1 MNFSLFSG
9 IKSNNSKC
17 ETAGIGT
24 LKGVRL
30 AVCNIKSINFNNE
43 CIKILGIILLIW
55 QGKQPNIKHSIL
67 NKFSLSKIV
76 KIYLWKTFVFCFV
89 F

>member
-9 IKSNNSKC
+9 LKSNNSKR
-17 ETAGIGT
+17 EITGIGT

-30 AVCNIKSINFNNE
+30 SVCNIKSINFNNE
-43 CIKILGIILLIW
+43 CIKILGIILFIW
-55 QGKQPNIKHSIL
+55 QDKQPNIKHSIL

-76 KIYLWKTFVFCFV
+76 KM
-89 F
+89 

>member
-9 IKSNNSKC
+9 LKSNNSKR
-17 ETAGIGT
+17 EITGIGT

-43 CIKILGIILLIW
+43 CIKILGIILIIW
-55 QGKQPNIKHSIL
+55 QGKQPNFKHSIL

-76 KIYLWKTFVFCFV
+76 KI
-89 F
+89 